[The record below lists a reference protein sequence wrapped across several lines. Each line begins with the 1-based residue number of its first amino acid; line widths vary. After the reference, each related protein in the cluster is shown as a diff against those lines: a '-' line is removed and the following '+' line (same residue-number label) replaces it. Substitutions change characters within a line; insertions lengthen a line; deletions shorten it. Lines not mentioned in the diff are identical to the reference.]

1 MNSSS
6 ALIWRNNSWELMKWA
21 NVLVGDIILVKEEE
35 IIAADAIILCSSLS
49 TGQAFI
55 ETSSLDGE
63 KNLKPRQSLSE
74 I

>member
-1 MNSSS
+1 MWKNDK
-6 ALIWRNNSWELMKWA
+6 WEKIPWA
-21 NVLVGDIILVKEEE
+21 DVKVGDFILTKEEE
-35 IIAADAIILCSSLS
+35 IISADAIILCSSLS

-63 KNLKPRQSLSE
+63 KNLKPRASISE